1 MVKKKGAQGTSEKI
15 EGRVSAQGGR
25 EVLEGRVIGYVRV
38 STDAQHTENQRL
50 AVLEWAN
57 REQVQ
62 VDDWIEVRVSSRKS
76 STARKIDELME
87 RVEPGDLIVVAE
99 LSRLGRSVGQI
110 AILVAELVD
119 RGIRLVCI
127 KENISIDGDQD
138 IQSKVMVTMFSLFAE
153 IERDL
158 ISERTKEGLARA
170 RATGKLLGRP
180 KGPGKSKLDGFE
192 AEIRAKLKMGV
203 PRKRI
208 AADHETTTGNLRHWL
223 RQKKIE

>member
-1 MVKKKGAQGTSEKI
+1 MSKKKGAQGTIRK
-15 EGRVSAQGGR
+15 A
-25 EVLEGRVIGYVRV
+25 EGRVIGYVRV

-50 AVLEWAN
+50 TVLEWAN
-57 REQVQ
+57 REQVS
-62 VDDWIEVRVSSRKS
+62 VDDWIEAQASSRKS
-76 STARKIDELME
+76 TAARRIDELME
-87 RVEPGDLIVVAE
+87 RVSDGDTIVVAE

-110 AILVAELVD
+110 AILVAELVE

-127 KENISIDGDQD
+127 KESISIDGDQD
-138 IQSKVMVTMFSLFAE
+138 ISGKVMVTMFSLFAE

-170 RATGKLLGRP
+170 RAAGKLLGRP

-208 AADHETTTGNLRHWL
+208 AADYDTTPGNLRHWL

>member
-1 MVKKKGAQGTSEKI
+1 MSKKKGAQGTDERIGS
-15 EGRVSAQGGR
+15 
-25 EVLEGRVIGYVRV
+25 RVIGYVRV
-38 STDAQHTENQRL
+38 STDSQYTENQRL

-57 REQVQ
+57 RENVA
-62 VDDWIEVRVSSRKS
+62 VDDWIEAQASSRKS
-76 STARKIDELME
+76 TAARRIDELME
-87 RVEPGDLIVVAE
+87 RVSDGDTIVVAE

-127 KENISIDGDQD
+127 KESITIDGDQD
-138 IQSKVMVTMFSLFAE
+138 MQSKVMVTMFSLFAE

-170 RATGKLLGRP
+170 RAAGKLLGRP

-192 AEIRAKLKMGV
+192 AEIRTKLKMGV

-208 AADHETTTGNLRHWL
+208 AADYGTTAGNLRHWL
-223 RQKKIE
+223 KQRRIRD